1 MARVQVYFLAPPNS
15 PVFRF
20 IRPGGIRDSI
30 PALWLRVYVNLLAH
44 VRPGRTAGKA
54 AFAHCVIDTGCHL
67 SVLPEY
73 LWSQFKPGVVRP
85 LPFDPAMPQSQR
97 TVSLSG
103 GTYPYELGELR
114 LRLLD
119 LVGGTMDV
127 TVVAQLTRDSGK
139 FTAPMILGLRGG
151 ALDGRILRSQPD
163 TAAQYGQTWLLE
175 DP

>member
-1 MARVQVYFLAPPNS
+1 
-15 PVFRF
+15 VFRF

-44 VRPGRTAGKA
+44 VRPGTNALEV
-54 AFAHCVIDTGCHL
+54 AFPNCVIDTGSHL

-73 LWSQFKPGVVRP
+73 IWSQFKPGVVRP
-85 LPFDPAMPQSQR
+85 LPFDPAMPQSLR
-97 TVSLSG
+97 SVSLGG

-119 LVGGTMDV
+119 RTGGTMDV
-127 TVVAQLTRDSGK
+127 TVVAQLIRDGGK

-163 TAAQYGQTWLLE
+163 TAALHGQAWLLE
-175 DP
+175 DPRPT